1 MKKLL
6 VVLIV
11 IGFAW
16 TIPAARE
23 RIQDVLAP
31 IGEALRPAVDFA
43 LNPTRRA
50 GTAREEQFILRE
62 IENQRQM
69 GHGLPDPGAFHE
81 WVMTHVE
88 SVEDGLDPWGQPF
101 YLEVGRQHFVVGSA
115 GPDRTVGTAD
125 DIRDTKRLPTRRR

>member
-16 TIPAARE
+16 TIPQART
-23 RIQDVLAP
+23 RIQEALRP
-31 IGEALRPAVDFA
+31 IGEALGPAMDVV

-50 GTAREEQFILRE
+50 GTAREEQFIMRE

-69 GHGLPDPGAFHE
+69 GRGLPDPGAFHE
-81 WVMTHVE
+81 WVMAHVE

-101 YLEVGRQHFVVGSA
+101 YLEVSREYFVVGSA
-115 GPDRTVGTAD
+115 GPDRTIATDD
-125 DIRDTKRLPTRRR
+125 DIRDTKRLPARRR